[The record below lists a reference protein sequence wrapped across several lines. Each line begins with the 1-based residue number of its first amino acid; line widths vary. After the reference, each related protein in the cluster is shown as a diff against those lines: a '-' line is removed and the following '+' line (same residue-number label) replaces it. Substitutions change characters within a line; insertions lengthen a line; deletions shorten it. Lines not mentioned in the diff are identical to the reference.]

1 MDFRRCCWNRTAEFF
16 SHDKPEHTGYE
27 YVVKNSGIVV
37 LEANRKIL
45 VSEIKQK
52 TMRANISDVIVIIYK
67 GRG

>member
-1 MDFRRCCWNRTAEFF
+1 MIYTESEVVEKTENVT
-16 SHDKPEHTGYE
+16 SYG